1 MKLRKFLE
9 LVNRSCYERNCHV
22 GKCPFADSNEGQNGV
37 YCLIDLQL
45 LSEGEDLYID
55 KILKNVKK
63 YEKRSKRH
71 E

>member
-9 LVNRSCYERNCHV
+9 LLNRSCYERNCHV
-22 GKCPFADSNEGQNGV
+22 GKCPFADEIKGQGGV
-37 YCLIDLQL
+37 YCLIDLQVMADG
-45 LSEGEDLYID
+45 EGLNID

-63 YEKRSKRH
+63 YEKRSKCH